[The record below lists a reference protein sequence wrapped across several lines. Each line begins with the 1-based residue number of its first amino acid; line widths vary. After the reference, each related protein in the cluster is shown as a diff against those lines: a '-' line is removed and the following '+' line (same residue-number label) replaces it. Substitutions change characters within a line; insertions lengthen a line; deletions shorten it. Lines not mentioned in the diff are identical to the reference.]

1 MENRILCFAE
11 CRFPKFS
18 SEGLTL
24 RNTEASLIEHNR
36 LLSTRNVS
44 RIIMIHGWNHPIR
57 KPPFSSIHS
66 KGGNYVN
73 EVQTK
78 KISLLKNMQ
87 ISVVTSYTRH
97 SCLVST
103 RSSVSR
109 QTAGLILKSWVR
121 SEPSQRYLFSSP
133 QCRIDLNRNLR
144 PKTILMRGRI
154 RQFFVENFLV
164 TSESLSLSQ
173 NISITLL

>member
-44 RIIMIHGWNHPIR
+44 RIIMIHGGNHPIR
-57 KPPFSSIHS
+57 KSPFSSIHS

-87 ISVVTSYTRH
+87 IRVDGELHHTPVTAASYRLVAQSVDK
-97 SCLVST
+97 
-103 RSSVSR
+103 R
-109 QTAGLILKSWVR
+109 QV
-121 SEPSQRYLFSSP
+121 
-133 QCRIDLNRNLR
+133 
-144 PKTILMRGRI
+144 
-154 RQFFVENFLV
+154 
-164 TSESLSLSQ
+164 
-173 NISITLL
+173 